1 MGGGGG
7 GQVKTGRLT
16 VLQNF
21 GLKLTLYL
29 IKWKI
34 KNCNI
39 RKDIWKV
46 SFNKRKQICFS
57 VLGLVLNGCCPKALL
72 GGSSKD
78 DDSNERNNLAR
89 ASRFFLNFSLLSLHY
104 YCRETA
110 AFHVLWRTSAQDAL
124 CFSHTVPASNST
136 SEKSANI

>member
-7 GQVKTGRLT
+7 VKLKNGRLP
-16 VLQNF
+16 VIQNF
-21 GLKLTLYL
+21 GLKLTLYS

-57 VLGLVLNGCCPKALL
+57 VLGLVLNGCCPK
-72 GGSSKD
+72 
-78 DDSNERNNLAR
+78 
-89 ASRFFLNFSLLSLHY
+89 HY
-104 YCRETA
+104 YG
-110 AFHVLWRTSAQDAL
+110 AQARMT
-124 CFSHTVPASNST
+124 TVMSVT
-136 SEKSANI
+136 I

>member
-1 MGGGGG
+1 MSHIQRVQRREIILRQDGGGG
-7 GQVKTGRLT
+7 GQVKTGRLP

-21 GLKLTLYL
+21 GLKLTLSW

-46 SFNKRKQICFS
+46 SFNKRKQIYFS
-57 VLGLVLNGCCPKALL
+57 VLGLVLNGCCPEALL
-72 GGSSKD
+72 GSSSKD

-89 ASRFFLNFSLLSLHY
+89 A
-104 YCRETA
+104 
-110 AFHVLWRTSAQDAL
+110 
-124 CFSHTVPASNST
+124 
-136 SEKSANI
+136 

>member
-7 GQVKTGRLT
+7 GDQVKTGRLT

-57 VLGLVLNGCCPKALL
+57 VLGLVLSGCCPEALL
-72 GGSSKD
+72 ESLSKD

-89 ASRFFLNFSLLSLHY
+89 A
-104 YCRETA
+104 
-110 AFHVLWRTSAQDAL
+110 
-124 CFSHTVPASNST
+124 
-136 SEKSANI
+136 

>member
-1 MGGGGG
+1 MFFVSHFQRVQRREIILRQDGVGGGV
-7 GQVKTGRLT
+7 QVKTGRLT

-57 VLGLVLNGCCPKALL
+57 ALDLVLSGCCPEALL
-72 GGSSKD
+72 ESLSKD
-78 DDSNERNNLAR
+78 EDSNERNNLAR
-89 ASRFFLNFSLLSLHY
+89 A
-104 YCRETA
+104 
-110 AFHVLWRTSAQDAL
+110 
-124 CFSHTVPASNST
+124 
-136 SEKSANI
+136 

>member
-1 MGGGGG
+1 MFFVSHSVQRVQRREIILRQEGGGGVSSKNWALNRSSEFWP
-7 GQVKTGRLT
+7 QADIVFYLI
-16 VLQNF
+16 
-21 GLKLTLYL
+21 L

-57 VLGLVLNGCCPKALL
+57 VLGLPLNGCCPEALL
-72 GGSSKD
+72 GSLSKD

-89 ASRFFLNFSLLSLHY
+89 A
-104 YCRETA
+104 
-110 AFHVLWRTSAQDAL
+110 
-124 CFSHTVPASNST
+124 
-136 SEKSANI
+136 

>member
-1 MGGGGG
+1 MVGGGV
-7 GQVKTGRLT
+7 QVKTGRLT

-21 GLKLTLYL
+21 GLKADIVFYLIL

-39 RKDIWKV
+39 RKDMV

-57 VLGLVLNGCCPKALL
+57 VLGLVLNGCCPEALL
-72 GGSSKD
+72 ESLSKD

-89 ASRFFLNFSLLSLHY
+89 A
-104 YCRETA
+104 
-110 AFHVLWRTSAQDAL
+110 
-124 CFSHTVPASNST
+124 
-136 SEKSANI
+136 